1 MLTAVRNQFRI
12 TRLSI
17 KYSLIRE
24 MLNKATF
31 ISNVV
36 FMVLNDA
43 CFIIQWIILF
53 SLKENFGGYTLKQV
67 LLLWGMAAGT
77 YGTSRFFF
85 KNAFSLSDLINKG
98 KLDAYLVQPKNV
110 LIQAITSGVESSAL
124 GDILYGYVTLIIY
137 GITIKNFFLF
147 TLFIITG
154 GLIVTSM
161 AVIFGSLSFWLRKA
175 DMIAD
180 TGNSLLTNFAT
191 YPDGIFKGVVKLL
204 LYTVVPIGF
213 AIYIPINII
222 TDFNFIDML
231 KVLGITVSLIGL
243 SNIIFNIGLRRY
255 SSSNL
260 MSARI

>member
-154 GLIVTSM
+154 GLTVTSM